1 MTFNRPDI
9 RAGKAWRAAG
19 FQGPR
24 VAPCDGLV
32 QIIPPF
38 HPVCVEAALM
48 ERIHPQT
55 LSLTLMCLDWET
67 NAWELCVCCVFKHTA
82 VRVGA
87 VAEDDMRAGGCT
99 SEDINTMQRFEK
111 KYWNSP
117 LTKVLVLSRPK

>member
-1 MTFNRPDI
+1 MTFNRPDV
-9 RAGKAWRAAG
+9 RTGKAWRAAG

-24 VAPCDGLV
+24 LAPCDGLV

-67 NAWELCVCCVFKHTA
+67 NARELCVRYVFKHTA
-82 VRVGA
+82 VRVGT

-99 SEDINTMQRFEK
+99 SEDMNATQ
-111 KYWNSP
+111 KYWNP
-117 LTKVLVLSRPK
+117 PFTKVLVLSRPK